1 MALSVAIIGAG
12 PAAFY
17 TADALLE
24 RIPVIAIDLIERL
37 ATPYGLIRAG
47 VAPDH
52 QTTKQ
57 VTRKFEPVGLDQSVR
72 FYGNVEVGRD
82 LDIADLRAAYDAVV
96 LAVGSPLDRA
106 LGIPGEQR
114 SGVYGA
120 SAFVGWYNGH
130 PDFRDLDPLIAPRVV
145 VVGNGNVALDVA
157 RVLVKTPA
165 ELAASDMPEY
175 AAAAIGRAA
184 VEQVTI
190 LGRRGPADVKFSPAE
205 LREVAALADC
215 APVIDQGVLAE
226 AVSQAAHGKG
236 PGKVLGILKDL
247 AAADPA
253 ARRKR
258 LQFAFHGA
266 PLEIL
271 GDETVT
277 GLRIGRTKVE
287 DGRAVPTG
295 ETMDLPC
302 GMVVA
307 AIGYRASPIDG
318 VPFDATRGLFPNED
332 GRIESGLY
340 AVGWAKRGPTGVI
353 ASNRPDGVRCAE
365 QIAADFPGSDVNAG
379 RRPGRTMLE
388 RLLLERG
395 ARPVTFDDWQRI
407 DAAEVARGRH
417 PAPRRKFTTLEEMLA
432 VLADPAGPPGKNA
445 SEG

>member
-1 MALSVAIIGAG
+1 MALSVAIVGAG

-24 RIPVIAIDLIERL
+24 QVPVIAIDLIERL

-82 LDIADLRAAYDAVV
+82 IDIADLRAAYDAVV

-114 SGVYGA
+114 QGVYGA

-130 PDFRDLDPLIAPRVV
+130 PDFRDLNPLIAPRVV

-165 ELAASDMPEY
+165 ELAASDMPDY
-175 AAAAIGRAA
+175 AALAIERAA
-184 VEQVTI
+184 VEHVTI
-190 LGRRGPADVKFSPAE
+190 VGRRGPAAIKFSPAE
-205 LREVAALADC
+205 LREVAALAGC
-215 APVIDQGVLAE
+215 APVIDRAVLEAARPQVADAKGQGKAF
-226 AVSQAAHGKG
+226 A
-236 PGKVLGILKDL
+236 ILQEL

-253 ARRKR
+253 GRRKR
-258 LQFAFHGA
+258 LEFVFFAA
-266 PLEIL
+266 PAEIL
-271 GDETVT
+271 GGDAVT
-277 GLRIGRTKVE
+277 GLRIGRTRLE
-287 DGRAVPTG
+287 DGQAVPTG
-295 ETMDLPC
+295 ETMDLAC
-302 GMVVA
+302 GTVVA

-318 VPFDATRGLFPNED
+318 VPFDPARGLFPSDN
-332 GRIESGLY
+332 GRIEHGLY
-340 AVGWAKRGPTGVI
+340 AVGWAKRGPTGII
-353 ASNRPDGVRCAE
+353 ASNRPDGALCAQ
-365 QIAADFPGSDVNAG
+365 QIALDYPAAEGSAV
-379 RRPGRTMLE
+379 RRPGRAMLE
-388 RLLLERG
+388 RLLQERG

-407 DAAEVARGRH
+407 DAAEIARGRH
-417 PAPRRKFTTLEEMLA
+417 PAPRRKFTTLEDMLA
-432 VLADPAGPPGKNA
+432 VLAEPAGPPGNSA